1 MVVQCSLSPSL
12 TPSTS
17 CAGQLEAG
25 NQTFQE
31 FAASAREDPAQVFG
45 SREEAL
51 ETYREILARVQPGL
65 EQLLPRDTL
74 TGGSACEKDL
84 SHQEHVNA

>member
-1 MVVQCSLSPSL
+1 M
-12 TPSTS
+12 
-17 CAGQLEAG
+17 
-25 NQTFQE
+25 
-31 FAASAREDPAQVFG
+31 FG

-74 TGGSACEKDL
+74 TGGVIVVLYCRFFCGFLDPEF
-84 SHQEHVNA
+84 NAVDSNPSL

>member
-1 MVVQCSLSPSL
+1 M
-12 TPSTS
+12 
-17 CAGQLEAG
+17 
-25 NQTFQE
+25 
-31 FAASAREDPAQVFG
+31 SAREDPAQVFG

-74 TGGSACEKDL
+74 TGGLIVVLYCRIYF
-84 SHQEHVNA
+84 VVF